1 MEKNGMSDRSEEIKY
16 LRAKARQFRDLAIT
30 HRTGISDHLLKI
42 AAEFDSRADHLA
54 KETGK

>member
-1 MEKNGMSDRSEEIKY
+1 MSDRSEEIKY